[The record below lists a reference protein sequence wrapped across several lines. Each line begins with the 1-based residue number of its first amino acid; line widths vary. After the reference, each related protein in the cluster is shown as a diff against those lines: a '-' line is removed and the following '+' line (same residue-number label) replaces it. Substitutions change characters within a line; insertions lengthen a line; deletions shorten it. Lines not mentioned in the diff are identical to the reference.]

1 MVPAVRLC
9 ERSWDF
15 MPPDLVRPVATTN
28 IFNIAIMAYRLGM
41 TWIDFRPEENVM
53 RAEGNGQLLNS
64 THVRSIGIILQY
76 LKTRGDIE
84 DSINDT
90 FNPSEVADALNFGI
104 ILTNIP
110 FFLQGDFS
118 WGTGKDLKIG
128 TIDEILFSMAQIDC
142 TKDAIKKAK
151 DTYSVGKKAFGF
163 SDIIPLMTPMMHV
176 KGNTLIRLP
185 VPAEHCDGLT
195 SHREGNSEPECS
207 TIIKLID
214 IC

>member
-28 IFNIAIMAYRLGM
+28 VFNIAIMAYRLGM

-76 LKTRGDIE
+76 LKTGGYIE
-84 DSINDT
+84 DSIDKN
-90 FNPSEVADALNFGI
+90 FNPSRVADALSFGI
-104 ILTNIP
+104 ILTSTP
-110 FFLQGDFS
+110 VLHMYFTLSSGDH
-118 WGTGKDLKIG
+118 LKIG
-128 TIDEILFSMAQIDC
+128 TIDEILFSMAQIGC

-151 DTYSVGKKAFGF
+151 DTYSVGKKPFGF
-163 SDIIPLMTPMMHV
+163 SDIIPLITPMMHV
-176 KGNTLIRLP
+176 KGNPLIRLP

-195 SHREGNSEPECS
+195 SHKEGNNEP
-207 TIIKLID
+207 
-214 IC
+214 